1 VLPRTSGRPAPS
13 SAGAWRAFA
22 TLIAVTT
29 RRIASAALALAAVL
43 TLGACATRSPMQTT
57 EPYSPA
63 DGVPVDLGS
72 VQVRGLVIVSKA
84 KGEPGQLVGQVVN
97 NATKAARLTITTA
110 GGSPVELQAQP
121 GSTTL
126 GTDEPVSLG
135 AVGVVP
141 GSMVRVQ
148 LTSDAGGSAQATV
161 PVLSPT
167 GYYSTITP
175 TATTTPTA
183 TDSATPTAT
192 DSATPTATD
201 SATPTATASTT
212 AAG

>member
-1 VLPRTSGRPAPS
+1 
-13 SAGAWRAFA
+13 
-22 TLIAVTT
+22 VTT

-84 KGEPGQLVGQVVN
+84 KGEAGQLVGQVVN
-97 NATKAARLTITTA
+97 NSTKAAKLTITTA
-110 GGSPVELQAQP
+110 GGSPVEVQADP

-126 GTDEPVSLG
+126 GTDEQVSLG
-135 AVGVVP
+135 AVGVAP
-141 GSMVRVQ
+141 GSTVRIGV
-148 LTSDAGGSAQATV
+148 TSDAGGSAEATV
-161 PVLSPT
+161 PVLAPT

-175 TATTTPTA
+175 TADA
-183 TDSATPTAT
+183 
-192 DSATPTATD
+192 
-201 SATPTATASTT
+201 T